1 MSWFGKKAQPKEEHP
16 MQEIWD
22 QGEWYRRHSPP
33 EGGSV
38 IAPPSH
44 EAGQSNRA
52 TLRLMKSIEEQIS
65 QIDQHDREAAQ
76 KELQAMVA
84 RYDGEVPFPEF
95 VERYT
100 QDHPSKYDF
109 STIAKFIIPLND
121 PRLIGNDRN
130 SVINVQLV
138 RDYRIDATVPP
149 SPRIDHRLIGKEYR

>member
-1 MSWFGKKAQPKEEHP
+1 MSWFGKKTQPKEEHP

-22 QGEWYRRHSPP
+22 QGEWYRWHIPP

-65 QIDQHDREAAQ
+65 QIDQHDRDVAQ
-76 KELQAMVA
+76 KELQTMVT

-100 QDHPSKYDF
+100 RDHPSKYDF
-109 STIAKFIIPLND
+109 SAISKFIALSND
-121 PRLIGNDRN
+121 PRYLPVN
-130 SVINVQLV
+130 
-138 RDYRIDATVPP
+138 
-149 SPRIDHRLIGKEYR
+149 PRLTIIERE